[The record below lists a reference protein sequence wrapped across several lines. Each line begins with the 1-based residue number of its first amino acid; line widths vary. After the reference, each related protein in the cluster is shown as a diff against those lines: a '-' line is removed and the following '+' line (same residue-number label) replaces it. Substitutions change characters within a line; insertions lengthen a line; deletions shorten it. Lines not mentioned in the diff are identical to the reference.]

1 MRKHEPKATRIRDR
15 GIGRRNPPRGSV
27 WQRRCWSFFEHELTE
42 DSWAKGLKTL
52 RRLRRSGSWW
62 ALPQCEA
69 TEIRNWCKWP
79 PSPPKIDLKF
89 EESTPRR
96 IEGGNKH
103 TSLATTT
110 PKKLF
115 IHPRPRSTP
124 TLVIQNEWNSSLV
137 PSRHWVRNWLGL
149 VLE

>member
-1 MRKHEPKATRIRDR
+1 MRKYEPKVTRIRDR
-15 GIGRRNPPRGSV
+15 GIGRRNPPRGSI
-27 WQRRCWSFFEHELTE
+27 WQTRCWSFFKHELTE

-69 TEIRNWCKWP
+69 TEIRNWCTWP
-79 PSPPKIDLKF
+79 PLPPKIDLKF
-89 EESTPRR
+89 EEST

-103 TSLATTT
+103 TSLATAT

-115 IHPRPRSTP
+115 VHPRPRSAH
-124 TLVIQNEWNSSLV
+124 TLVIHNEWNSSLA